1 MDGKNQPKKRTQL
14 SFIIRDPIEKL
25 NRSGINCI
33 RFEDSKNQAD
43 RQLFTA
49 GRDSIIRVYNNF
61 SYTNNDTGVDVNNGD
76 RYYQMSL
83 SHHTDWVNDIVVCK
97 NYNTIFSASSDT
109 TVKVW
114 NSTNGS
120 LLNTL
125 KLHKDYVKCL
135 SYAQDKNLL
144 ASAGF
149 DKNIFIW
156 DVQTGA
162 ALNSSGLD
170 FKTINDNKYSIYSL
184 AMNKQGTVLASGSPE
199 NCIRLWDPRSCSK
212 TMKLKGHTHNIRTL
226 ILNRDGTQL
235 LSASSDHT
243 IRLWSL
249 GQQRCISTI
258 EIHTEGVWSMCVND
272 SFTKVYSGG
281 KDCRVY
287 STDLKNHEDAM
298 LICEETAPILSMDFG
313 QNQDSLW
320 VATSNSSIKN
330 WSLKPNDTQ
339 NANLFKNQNKNSS
352 INQSASPNHVN
363 ICEKN
368 SDLSLGNTLSTS
380 LNDQS
385 NKSESSS
392 LTSFLLQNPINV
404 KPLVTIK
411 GTASIKQYHILNDKR
426 NIVTKDSDENVSV
439 WDVLQAKRTESL
451 GKEDYEHAI
460 KQRQRFISIPNW
472 FTVDLKLGLLTI
484 SLDENEWY
492 SAWINFKDMDSNHVR
507 GLQSIDLSEAKVNYG
522 CIFLESLFKNC
533 VFINPMRIQTCETVV
548 YSNTANNASKANE
561 EDGTKSGLLRFNIPE
576 HTPII
581 FSEISGRTL
590 LRTEVKELSRESE
603 QETLSSVIPLWII
616 DAIVNKNNPK
626 FNRLTFMLNP
636 YNQSTA
642 KTLNKDRLSSID
654 LLQVKKVKEHV
665 YQKILKLDENI
676 NQQSVTQA
684 SNTDNSGNT
693 NVSQNASSDNNS
705 ANSKHSSLSNS
716 MSNNSNS
723 SSNANTND
731 LSTLANRTI
740 ELICSDN
747 ILNDSEMSLRTIKH
761 LIWKGSGDLTIMYR
775 IKA

>member
-1 MDGKNQPKKRTQL
+1 MDPKNQPKKRTQL
-14 SFIIRDPIEKL
+14 SFIIRDPVEKL

-33 RFEDSKNQAD
+33 RFEDAQTQVD
-43 RQLFTA
+43 RRLFTA
-49 GRDSIIRVYNNF
+49 GRDSIIRIYNNF
-61 SYTNNDTGVDVNNGD
+61 SYSDTHSDVNNGD
-76 RYYQMSL
+76 RYYQTSL
-83 SHHTDWVNDIVVCK
+83 SHHTDWVNDIVVC
-97 NYNTIFSASSDT
+97 NNADTIFSASSDT

-114 NSTNGS
+114 NSSKGN

-135 SYAQDKNLL
+135 SYAQDRNLL

-156 DVQTGA
+156 DVETGK
-162 ALNSSGLD
+162 ALNPSGMD
-170 FKTINDNKYSIYSL
+170 IKTINDNKYSIYSL
-184 AMNKQGTVLASGSPE
+184 AMNSQGTVLACGSPE
-199 NCIRLWDPRSCSK
+199 NCIRLWDPRTCDK

-226 ILNRDGTQL
+226 ILNRDGTQM

-272 SFTKVYSGG
+272 AFSKVYSGG

-287 STDLKNHEDAM
+287 STDLKNHEESM
-298 LICEETAPILSMDFG
+298 LICEETAPVLSMDFG
-313 QNQDSLW
+313 QNQESLW
-320 VATSNSSIKN
+320 IATSNSSIKN
-330 WSLKPNDTQ
+330 WSLLQVDPQ
-339 NANLFKNQNKNSS
+339 NVNSS
-352 INQSASPNHVN
+352 KTSNHIASV
-363 ICEKN
+363 KN
-368 SDLSLGNTLSTS
+368 VSIAPKTDELSTLSNS
-380 LNDQS
+380 LIDQS
-385 NKSESSS
+385 ITSESSS
-392 LTSFLLQNPINV
+392 LSSFLLQNPINV

-426 NIVTKDSDENVSV
+426 NIVTKDTDENVSV

-451 GKEDYEHAI
+451 GKEDYEHTI
-460 KQRQRFISIPNW
+460 KQRQRFINIPNW

-533 VFINPMRIQTCETVV
+533 VFMNPMRVQICETVV
-548 YSNTANNASKANE
+548 YSNSANIANNASKTIE
-561 EDGTKSGLLRFNIPE
+561 EEQAKAGLLRFNIPE

-581 FSEISGRTL
+581 FSEVAGRTL
-590 LRTEVKELSRESE
+590 HRIELKDLSKEPE
-603 QETLSSVIPLWII
+603 QETLSSVMPLWII

-636 YNQSTA
+636 YSQSTA
-642 KTLNKDRLSSID
+642 KALNKDRLSSID

-665 YQKILKLDENI
+665 YQKILKLDETS
-676 NQQSVTQA
+676 NQQSISTP
-684 SNTDNSGNT
+684 SNTDLASSGN
-693 NVSQNASSDNNS
+693 VNNS
-705 ANSKHSSLSNS
+705 QMTMEENNSSGASKQSSLSNS

-723 SSNANTND
+723 SNTTNSND
-731 LSTLANRTI
+731 ISTLASRTI

-747 ILNDSEMSLRTIKH
+747 VLNDSEMSLRTIKH
-761 LIWKGSGDLTIMYR
+761 LIWKGSGDLTILYR
-775 IKA
+775 VKI